1 MGDTTTGHG
10 SSLWIW
16 FSLTRVHIPQYI
28 PNVRICTLCTHD
40 RYDPRRMRYDSHADA
55 SVTAPSR
62 DARVPTTTM
71 RARPTSSDEAFAA
84 ARVAYTRARDPAL
97 AIELFDDGLRLLDEE
112 ARKRSPSRAR
122 DDATTTRRRAE
133 ALANQARCFL
143 TLENAREACARAE
156 RAIACDETYAK
167 AHARRAEALRRRRE
181 YARARLSLETCRTL
195 LTREGGDESTAMVGE
210 VDAMVREMDAEEA
223 RGVQAART
231 GMQMKMG
238 ATPPR
243 AAPAFVDAEGPT
255 GTGTEARGR
264 RVSFD
269 PRLDVDVDVDD
280 DDDDDGDGDGARER
294 SRRAGTWK
302 RPMLMELGVEAAAR
316 AILAR
321 DDARARRED
330 AVESFQHKRC
340 KMCGNVCHAKLT
352 TCTSCCLPLVSP
364 ESYEA
369 ASVPRVG
376 DAATDARDADDAD
389 AEDDEEARFGED
401 AIASSTRAEDDD
413 GDASERSGPWWARH
427 FTREALETPT
437 LAAGVDPALRWSFAA
452 LDVAPGASEMDVRK
466 AYRRAVVRAHPDAGG
481 SMKELRAI
489 QRAYDA
495 ISLDFWRRDEGAAR
509 LRQRVDA
516 SGAFVDGD
524 DDEEIF
530 VALSVY
536 RNREGEHT
544 LKRLFERARDPSRVF
559 VGVTWQYKSKT
570 PPPDALG
577 ARIDRLHFQVN
588 VLTEEIT
595 KQAEK
600 ITDAEEQ
607 DRYLKKMRRWQLKEL
622 RTEDE
627 EEKRCHSKNA
637 LDARF
642 RDNVRE
648 TRVSWDDSE
657 GPSYARHLA
666 MRKWGGERY
675 VLHVD
680 AMTVVD
686 EGWDETLVSQLKS
699 LGETSSVL
707 TASPLGYELEKEVIR
722 DADTLEKKYER
733 KKYGTVK
740 DALAPVRATGAVDAS
755 RAPAMTCAKT
765 FGNSL
770 LCHMYARRLVEVPNA
785 PTPTLFANVD
795 FTFADARAL
804 VRDAPPDAHAPFL
817 YLGEDLSLTA
827 RLWTNGWD
835 LYVPSRVPL
844 VRCYV
849 DRPRE
854 MWMEDRRSGA
864 ALYGG
869 SNLTVGSVVECEER
883 EFLNLIS
890 RRRVLQLVGAP
901 DENSETSR
909 EEPIVFTETYG
920 AGNARSV
927 ESFIERVG
935 VDFRAKTIAPRAKEG
950 GTHALDFSNSPGSL
964 PTNWRDGS
972 LYSIGCGPSELASW
986 Y

>member
-1 MGDTTTGHG
+1 MPVYVHTTV
-10 SSLWIW
+10 S
-16 FSLTRVHIPQYI
+16 
-28 PNVRICTLCTHD
+28 VRDGCVTNEK
-40 RYDPRRMRYDSHADA
+40 DA
-55 SVTAPSR
+55 SLAPSR
-62 DARVPTTTM
+62 DARVPTTTTM

-84 ARVAYTRARDPAL
+84 ARVAYTRARDPTL
-97 AIELFDDGLRLLDEE
+97 AIELFDDALDLLDEE
-112 ARKRSPSRAR
+112 ARKRSPSQS
-122 DDATTTRRRAE
+122 DDATTRRRAE

-143 TLENAREACARAE
+143 TLEKAGEACARAE

-167 AHARRAEALRRRRE
+167 AHARRAEAMRRRRE
-181 YARARLSLETCRTL
+181 YARARESLETCRKL
-195 LTREGGDESTAMVGE
+195 LTREGGEESMAMVGE

-238 ATPPR
+238 ATPH
-243 AAPAFVDAEGPT
+243 ASPAFVEAKGT
-255 GTGTEARGR
+255 MRTGTEARGR

-269 PRLDVDVDVDD
+269 PRLDE
-280 DDDDDGDGDGARER
+280 DGDGDGEGEGDGARER

-302 RPMLMELGVEAAAR
+302 RPMLMELGVKAVEN
-316 AILAR
+316 AILAS

-330 AVESFQHKRC
+330 AGESFEHKRC

-369 ASVPRVG
+369 ASLPRVG
-376 DAATDARDADDAD
+376 DAATYESDSDS
-389 AEDDEEARFGED
+389 EDEEEARFGED
-401 AIASSTRAEDDD
+401 AIASSTRGEDDD

-437 LAAGVDPALRWSFAA
+437 LAAGLDPALRSSFAA
-452 LDVAPGASEMDVRK
+452 LDVAPGASEINVRK
-466 AYRRAVVRAHPDAGG
+466 AYRQAVARAHPDAGG
-481 SMKELRAI
+481 SAKELRAI

-495 ISLDFWRRDEGAAR
+495 ISLDFWRHDEGAAR
-509 LRQRVDA
+509 LRERVDA
-516 SGAFVDGD
+516 SGAFIDRD

-536 RNREGEHT
+536 RNREAEHT

-570 PPPDALG
+570 PPPDTLG
-577 ARIDRLHFQVN
+577 AQIDRLHFQVN

-607 DRYLKKMRRWQLKEL
+607 DRYLKKVRRWQLKEL

-680 AMTVVD
+680 AMTAVD

-755 RAPAMTCAKT
+755 RAPAVTCAKT

-935 VDFRAKTIAPRAKEG
+935 VDFRAKTVAPRAKEG

>member
-1 MGDTTTGHG
+1 M
-10 SSLWIW
+10 
-16 FSLTRVHIPQYI
+16 
-28 PNVRICTLCTHD
+28 
-40 RYDPRRMRYDSHADA
+40 
-55 SVTAPSR
+55 
-62 DARVPTTTM
+62 
-71 RARPTSSDEAFAA
+71 
-84 ARVAYTRARDPAL
+84 
-97 AIELFDDGLRLLDEE
+97 
-112 ARKRSPSRAR
+112 
-122 DDATTTRRRAE
+122 
-133 ALANQARCFL
+133 
-143 TLENAREACARAE
+143 
-156 RAIACDETYAK
+156 
-167 AHARRAEALRRRRE
+167 
-181 YARARLSLETCRTL
+181 
-195 LTREGGDESTAMVGE
+195 
-210 VDAMVREMDAEEA
+210 
-223 RGVQAART
+223 
-231 GMQMKMG
+231 
-238 ATPPR
+238 
-243 AAPAFVDAEGPT
+243 
-255 GTGTEARGR
+255 
-264 RVSFD
+264 
-269 PRLDVDVDVDD
+269 
-280 DDDDDGDGDGARER
+280 
-294 SRRAGTWK
+294 
-302 RPMLMELGVEAAAR
+302 
-316 AILAR
+316 
-321 DDARARRED
+321 
-330 AVESFQHKRC
+330 
-340 KMCGNVCHAKLT
+340 
-352 TCTSCCLPLVSP
+352 
-364 ESYEA
+364 
-369 ASVPRVG
+369 
-376 DAATDARDADDAD
+376 
-389 AEDDEEARFGED
+389 
-401 AIASSTRAEDDD
+401 
-413 GDASERSGPWWARH
+413 
-427 FTREALETPT
+427 
-437 LAAGVDPALRWSFAA
+437 
-452 LDVAPGASEMDVRK
+452 
-466 AYRRAVVRAHPDAGG
+466 
-481 SMKELRAI
+481 
-489 QRAYDA
+489 
-495 ISLDFWRRDEGAAR
+495 
-509 LRQRVDA
+509 
-516 SGAFVDGD
+516 
-524 DDEEIF
+524 
-530 VALSVY
+530 
-536 RNREGEHT
+536 
-544 LKRLFERARDPSRVF
+544 
-559 VGVTWQYKSKT
+559 
-570 PPPDALG
+570 
-577 ARIDRLHFQVN
+577 N

-680 AMTVVD
+680 AMTAVD

-755 RAPAMTCAKT
+755 RAPAVTCAKT

-901 DENSETSR
+901 DEDSETSR

-920 AGNARSV
+920 VGNARSV

>member
-1 MGDTTTGHG
+1 
-10 SSLWIW
+10 
-16 FSLTRVHIPQYI
+16 
-28 PNVRICTLCTHD
+28 
-40 RYDPRRMRYDSHADA
+40 
-55 SVTAPSR
+55 
-62 DARVPTTTM
+62 M

-84 ARVAYTRARDPAL
+84 ARVAYVRARDPTL
-97 AIELFDDGLRLLDEE
+97 AIELFDDALNLLDEE
-112 ARKRSPSRAR
+112 AASRTPSRS
-122 DDATTTRRRAE
+122 DDATTRRRAE
-133 ALANQARCFL
+133 ALANQAQCFL
-143 TLENAREACARAE
+143 TLENALEASARAE

-167 AHARRAEALRRRRE
+167 AHARRAEAMRRRRE
-181 YARARLSLETCRTL
+181 YARARESLETCRKL
-195 LTREGGDESTAMVGE
+195 LTREGGEESM
-210 VDAMVREMDAEEA
+210 AMVREVDVMVGEMDAEEA
-223 RGVQAART
+223 RGIHAART

-238 ATPPR
+238 ATPH
-243 AAPAFVDAEGPT
+243 AAPAFVEAK
-255 GTGTEARGR
+255 GTMRTRREARGR

-269 PRLDVDVDVDD
+269 PRLD
-280 DDDDDGDGDGARER
+280 GDGDGEGDRARER

-302 RPMLMELGVEAAAR
+302 RPMLMELGVKAVEN
-316 AILAR
+316 AILAS
-321 DDARARRED
+321 DDARARRDD
-330 AVESFQHKRC
+330 AVESFEHKRC

-369 ASVPRVG
+369 ASLPRVG
-376 DAATDARDADDAD
+376 DAATYESDSDS
-389 AEDDEEARFGED
+389 EDEEEARFGED
-401 AIASSTRAEDDD
+401 AIASSTRGEDDD

-437 LAAGVDPALRWSFAA
+437 LAAGLDPALRSSFAA
-452 LDVAPGASEMDVRK
+452 LDVAPGASEINVRK
-466 AYRRAVVRAHPDAGG
+466 AYRQAVARAHPDAGG
-481 SMKELRAI
+481 SAKELRAI

-495 ISLDFWRRDEGAAR
+495 NSLDFWRHDEGAAR
-509 LRQRVDA
+509 LRERVDA
-516 SGAFVDGD
+516 SGAFIDRD
-524 DDEEIF
+524 DNEEIF

-536 RNREGEHT
+536 RNREAEHT

-570 PPPDALG
+570 PPPDTLG
-577 ARIDRLHFQVN
+577 AQIDRLHFQVN

-680 AMTVVD
+680 AMTAVD

-755 RAPAMTCAKT
+755 RAPAVTCAKT

-770 LCHMYARRLVEVPNA
+770 LCHMNARRLVDVPNA

-864 ALYGG
+864 ALYAG

-901 DENSETSR
+901 DEDSETSR

-920 AGNARSV
+920 VGNARSV